1 MTWRLHIAALRARIT
16 AFGRQE
22 SGASLVEFG
31 VVILI
36 FLFLMFA
43 IIDMGRLA
51 YTWSS
56 AQKATQL
63 AARIAAVRPPVCAGV
78 PERNLRGTAGA
89 TVTYGTMCRFS
100 SGTCAAPTA
109 PAVCTGSTTN
119 ATANEI
125 FTAIQPL
132 LPAGSAASNLRYTY
146 AFDPN
151 LGFLGGPYVPM
162 VTVELVGLQFSFV
175 SSLGLLIAP
184 VIGRPSNLGADVALP
199 SMSVSVPGEDLAAG
213 TAG

>member
-1 MTWRLHIAALRARIT
+1 MTRRAHIAALRARI
-16 AFGRQE
+16 AGFRRQE

-31 VVILI
+31 IVILV
-36 FLFLMFA
+36 FLFLIFA

-51 YTWSS
+51 HTWSS

-78 PERNLRGTAGA
+78 PERNVRGSTGS
-89 TVTYGTMCRFS
+89 TITYGTLCRFS
-100 SGTCAAPTA
+100 AGTCAAPATA
-109 PAVCTGSTTN
+109 ICTGSSAN
-119 ATANEI
+119 ATATEV
-125 FTAIQPL
+125 FTAIRPL
-132 LPAGSAASNLRYTY
+132 LPAGSTEANLRFTY

-162 VTVELVGLQFSFV
+162 VTVELVNLRFSYV
-175 SSLGLLIAP
+175 TQLGLLIAP
-184 VIGRPSNLGADVALP
+184 ITGQAGTLGTGLALP
-199 SMSVSVPGEDLAAG
+199 SMSVSVPGEDLAQG